1 MIDGREQM
9 IVNAFSSS
17 YYFYQLLSYNYQ
29 LISMHTI
36 HLHKLMFF
44 AFHGLHEEEKI
55 IGNDFELNVD
65 VAFNTEEPVADLK
78 QTINYVT
85 VYEIIKKR
93 MAIATPLLETIAEDM
108 AALIYQLDAR
118 VQFISINIIKINVP
132 INNFSG
138 TVGITYKKK
147 Y

>member
-1 MIDGREQM
+1 
-9 IVNAFSSS
+9 
-17 YYFYQLLSYNYQ
+17 
-29 LISMHTI
+29 MHTI

-44 AFHGLHEEEKI
+44 AFHGLYEEEKI

-65 VAFNTEEPVADLK
+65 VTFNTEEPVADLH
-78 QTINYVT
+78 QTINYVA
-85 VYEIIKKR
+85 VYEIIKQR

-118 VQFISINIIKINVP
+118 VQFISVNIIKINAP